1 MGKLHE
7 RMKADLTL
15 KGYSPHT
22 FAGYLPRCRKFA
34 EHFNR
39 SPEEMGEEEIRAFLL
54 YLAQEQRVSPSL
66 QKNYLVALKF
76 LYRHTLNRPEE
87 VENIPSPKL
96 PQRMPVV
103 LSRHATSPEQRK
115 VIRDVTN
122 CRTEILGGHLETCGN
137 GCGYER
143 ISFHSCRN
151 RHCPKCQSLQKVRW
165 LLERSEKLLPTG
177 YFHVVVTLPH
187 ELNPLVLQNRQI
199 LYQLFFE
206 AASEAL
212 IELARGWKRLGAL
225 PGFTAILHTWTQEL
239 RFHAHLHMVVTAG
252 GLSLEGDRWVPA
264 KNNFLVPVRALSKM
278 VRGKFLDGLERT
290 FEKGKLSFS
299 GNISD
304 WTNPAVFKRW
314 VRKLKRTKWVVYA
327 KAPFG
332 GPRHVF
338 SYLGHYTHRV
348 AISNQRLLAFD
359 SQTVTFRARDNQN
372 PGTHRLVRL
381 AAQEFIRRFLLH
393 VLPHG
398 FVRIRHFG
406 LMAPRNVRSKL
417 KYACRL
423 LQASHP
429 SHPTPFTMNL

>member
-1 MGKLHE
+1 MQARQVDYAPALLSRHE
-7 RMKADLTL
+7 H
-15 KGYSPHT
+15 SV
-22 FAGYLPRCRKFA
+22 
-34 EHFNR
+34 E
-39 SPEEMGEEEIRAFLL
+39 
-54 YLAQEQRVSPSL
+54 LAQILRSHGQAYM
-66 QKNYLVALKF
+66 QA
-76 LYRHTLNRPEE
+76 
-87 VENIPSPKL
+87 
-96 PQRMPVV
+96 
-103 LSRHATSPEQRK
+103 HATSPEQRK

-165 LLERSEKLLPTG
+165 LLERSEKLLPTP

-359 SQTVTFRARDNQN
+359 GQTVTFRARDNQN

-429 SHPTPFTMNL
+429 SHPTPSIDMHRMGWQQLLFKLTGVDLAVCPHCGGTMLRRPLPGFLRVSPLAAASIQPLDTS